1 MNIQHSTFNIQRS
14 TPNRIFPWMFDV
26 ECSMLNVSKFMGF
39 LARNGACIL
48 AGFILFNAPGAK
60 AQPTNPPAPVSL
72 EDVRRAMAGAD
83 SVFTRFVQERH
94 LSLFTEPLRSE
105 GFLCFQKPG
114 HIRWETVAPYKSIL
128 ISDGGGV
135 AQFEWVDEK
144 WKKLDLGLADALQ
157 NVVSQIAGVMEGRYT
172 GDRSGYSVSVTNSAA
187 GPVITLVPQNEMVR
201 KMMAAIEVHL
211 AADLKSTRR
220 VVLRETGGDY
230 TDIRFSEQA
239 VGLVLPPK
247 TFDRNAPVP
256 VEQIHPAAAA
266 PEPK

>member
-1 MNIQHSTFNIQRS
+1 MKIPNPKLWLLLCLPLLNANPAAAQTNTRS
-14 TPNRIFPWMFDV
+14 
-26 ECSMLNVSKFMGF
+26 
-39 LARNGACIL
+39 
-48 AGFILFNAPGAK
+48 
-60 AQPTNPPAPVSL
+60 APVSL
-72 EDVRRAMAGAD
+72 EEISRAMAKAD
-83 SVFTRFVQERH
+83 TVFTRFVQERH

-105 GFLCFQKPG
+105 GYLCFQKPG
-114 HIRWETVAPYKSIL
+114 HIRWETTAPYKSIL

-157 NVVSQIAGVMEGRYT
+157 NVVAQIGGVMEGRYT
-172 GDRSGYSVSVTNSAA
+172 GDRSGYTVTVTNSAA

-230 TDIRFSEQA
+230 TDIHFSDQA
-239 VGLVLPPK
+239 VGLTLPPA
-247 TFDRNAPVP
+247 TFDRNAPLP
-256 VEQIHPAAAA
+256 IEQIHPATS
-266 PEPK
+266 EQK